1 MNFWPL
7 QNAKAHLSEVVKL
20 TVQEG
25 PQGISVRGEEKIVLL
40 TKDMYECLTGQKKS
54 LLELIDSSPLKAVP
68 LVIERDKS
76 LDREID
82 L

>member
-7 QNAKAHLSEVVKL
+7 QNAKARLSEVVKL

-25 PQGISVRGEEKIVLL
+25 PQGISIRGEEKIVLL
-40 TKDMYECLTGQKKS
+40 TKDMYECLTKRKRS
-54 LLELIDSSPLKAVP
+54 FLELMNSFPFKIDS

-76 LDREID
+76 LNRKID